1 MIVGVCGY
9 AKSGKDT
16 LANVIQ
22 YLTKTYPTPD
32 HLDLEHALM
41 WAKMMGSPWEIVKFA
56 DGVREVARIL
66 APGVGFDT
74 QADKELMMPSA
85 WSTNAA
91 PMSRRE
97 FLQKLGTDA
106 LRDNL
111 HQDVWLNLLMNR
123 YSTPSTIEKR
133 WIVTDVR
140 FPNEFY
146 AIKTAGGIMVRV
158 VRDGVGPTNLH
169 RSETAIDSLR
179 SNFTVENNGSV
190 KDLFVHAK
198 KILQYVEARDRVH
211 GGGA

>member
-1 MIVGVCGY
+1 MIVGICGY

-22 YLTKTYPTPD
+22 YLTKTYPTPE

-41 WAKMMGSPWEIVKFA
+41 WAGKMGSTWEIVKFA
-56 DGVREVARIL
+56 DGVRDVARIL
-66 APGVGFDT
+66 APGVSFDT
-74 QADKELMMPSA
+74 QADKDLMMPQA
-85 WSTNAA
+85 WSIAG

-106 LRDNL
+106 MRDNL
-111 HQDVWLNLLMNR
+111 HPDVWVNLLMNR
-123 YSTPSTIEKR
+123 YSTPGEKR

-146 AIKTAGGIMVRV
+146 AIKTAGGIVVRV
-158 VRDGVGPTNLH
+158 VRDGVGPTNAH

-179 SNFTVENNGSV
+179 ANFTVENNGSV

-198 KILQYVEARDRVH
+198 KILQYVEERDRVH
-211 GGGA
+211 GVGA